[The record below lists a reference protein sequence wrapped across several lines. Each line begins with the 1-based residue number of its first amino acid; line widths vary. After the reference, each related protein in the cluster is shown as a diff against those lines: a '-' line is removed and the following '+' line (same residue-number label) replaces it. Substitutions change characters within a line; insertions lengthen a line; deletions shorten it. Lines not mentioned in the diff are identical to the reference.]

1 MQEIFQQHIKIYAH
15 SDGSLD
21 VEIGVHCTGTSHRK
35 RYRHKL
41 VGESHFIWNN
51 DRRRLAQKMD
61 QEFFRSKKEA
71 AVPATGNAEA
81 DQVIALLQRSPELAN
96 TLMLLARQLGNSG

>member
-1 MQEIFQQHIKIYAH
+1 M
-15 SDGSLD
+15 LD
-21 VEIGVHCTGTSHRK
+21 M
-35 RYRHKL
+35 
-41 VGESHFIWNN
+41 NN

-81 DQVIALLQRSPELAN
+81 DQVIALLQKSPELAN

>member
-1 MQEIFQQHIKIYAH
+1 M
-15 SDGSLD
+15 LD
-21 VEIGVHCTGTSHRK
+21 M
-35 RYRHKL
+35 
-41 VGESHFIWNN
+41 NN

-96 TLMLLARQLGNSG
+96 TLMLLAASSEIADKWAVNTAVNAARLQHDYRRI